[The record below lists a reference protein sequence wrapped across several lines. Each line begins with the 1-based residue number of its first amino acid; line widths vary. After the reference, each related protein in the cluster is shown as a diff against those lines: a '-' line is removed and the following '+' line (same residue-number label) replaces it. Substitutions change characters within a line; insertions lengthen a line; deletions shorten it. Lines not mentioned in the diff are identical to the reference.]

1 MRKYLRRWFPIV
13 LLLLMATLGY
23 AVRSKNAA
31 QMPCRP
37 SPEICQ
43 PKPIPP
49 PCEFI
54 CPEAETL

>member
-23 AVRSKNAA
+23 AVRVKNAP
-31 QMPCRP
+31 QTPCRP

-43 PKPIPP
+43 PQLIPP
-49 PCEFI
+49 PCEFT
-54 CPEAETL
+54 CPDADR